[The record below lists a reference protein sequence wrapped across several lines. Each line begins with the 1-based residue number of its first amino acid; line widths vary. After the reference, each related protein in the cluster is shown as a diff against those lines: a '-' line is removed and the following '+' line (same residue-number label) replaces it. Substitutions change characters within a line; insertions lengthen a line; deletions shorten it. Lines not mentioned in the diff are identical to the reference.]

1 MDQTGSLLYG
11 KGGTIKLTYLF
22 WPVVSNMRRRLN
34 QVSLNFKILSR
45 NQLKSTLKITSSF
58 LSTHALVQLGAIFI
72 IPTQIFF
79 CVLISLF
86 PDAHS
91 IIVIFCH

>member
-45 NQLKSTLKITSSF
+45 NQLKNTLKITSF
-58 LSTHALVQLGAIFI
+58 FYQLTPLYNWERF
-72 IPTQIFF
+72 
-79 CVLISLF
+79 
-86 PDAHS
+86 
-91 IIVIFCH
+91 